1 MAKNN
6 QTPVSYWL
14 SLPPPP
20 PCKHNRLPSLCKWIK
35 VSNQLVK
42 EARERRKNK

>member
-1 MAKNN
+1 MAKTN

-14 SLPPPP
+14 SLT
-20 PCKHNRLPSLCKWIK
+20 LPSLCKWIK

-42 EARERRKNK
+42 EARERRKQK

>member
-14 SLPPPP
+14 SLP
-20 PCKHNRLPSLCKWIK
+20 LPSLFKWIK

>member
-1 MAKNN
+1 MAKTN

-14 SLPPPP
+14 SLS
-20 PCKHNRLPSLCKWIK
+20 LPSLSKWIK

-42 EARERRKNK
+42 EARERRRNK